1 MSLTPRQRRFVAL
14 KAQGVPNTAAAA
26 AAGFAHPTTE
36 ANRLLRENPQVIQAV
51 QKQLMANLAREAPL
65 AIKTLSSIMQ
75 DPSGNPAARVRAA
88 AIILDK
94 VLPDSK
100 KSEEALDQP
109 LSQMSAA
116 QLESLILRLE
126 SEVEGK
132 IAAMPLVEG
141 AEVEED

>member
-1 MSLTPRQRRFVAL
+1 
-14 KAQGVPNTAAAA
+14 
-26 AAGFAHPTTE
+26 
-36 ANRLLRENPQVIQAV
+36 
-51 QKQLMANLAREAPL
+51 
-65 AIKTLSSIMQ
+65 MQ

>member
-1 MSLTPRQRRFVAL
+1 
-14 KAQGVPNTAAAA
+14 
-26 AAGFAHPTTE
+26 
-36 ANRLLRENPQVIQAV
+36 
-51 QKQLMANLAREAPL
+51 MANLAREAPL